1 MEMRFKN
8 EIKKL
13 SDVVVWSDNAIKEM
27 RMDFPDLPEEE
38 FENLPAV
45 KDFEDVKEAVNNAI
59 KRHAVYTSALKNDF
73 ANKVAEVEKLTKE
86 VEELKKKDEDR
97 KDHIKE
103 LETEYVHVT
112 KYNNVCQALTL
123 RDEEIEK
130 LKVDLIHERE
140 KNEKLAKDHAKLE
153 NDMRYKTII
162 EYQDVID
169 DLNKEKD
176 ELKKEIERLNRYD
189 KNLDK
194 VNHDLV
200 IRVTLLES
208 EIESRKKES
217 EKMRTCKNVEIGMLK
232 EENDNLK
239 AQNERLKKEIEG
251 RKKAFN
257 ELMEEMANR
266 YIAIETHDN
275 ICKDYEE
282 TRRELEA
289 YWKNKC
295 MKIQKKD
302 QDKMNELEEDNKI
315 LHERIYS
322 AEELHIKLSEENEKL
337 KVEVTEALAKRDYYQ
352 DLANKEAA
360 DAKKAKQDCEKEI
373 EWQKKK
379 LREFDY
385 VLTKYRAKIKE
396 LEDANAFFK
405 LMINLIIKE

>member
-13 SDVVVWSDNAIKEM
+13 SDVVVWADNAIKEM
-27 RMDFPDLPEEE
+27 RMDFLDLPEEE
-38 FENLPAV
+38 FENLPVV
-45 KDFEDVKEAVNNAI
+45 KDFEAVKEAANNAI
-59 KRHAVYTSALKNDF
+59 KRHAAYTEALRKDF

-86 VEELKKKDEDR
+86 LGAQEKENKRLSEKIMRLKEEIEERKNAFNDLKEGND
-97 KDHIKE
+97 
-103 LETEYVHVT
+103 TV
-112 KYNNVCQALTL
+112 
-123 RDEEIEK
+123 IEK
-130 LKVDLIHERE
+130 LKVDLIYERE

-176 ELKKEIERLNRYD
+176 EFKKEIERLNRYD

-200 IRVTLLES
+200 VRVTLLES

-239 AQNERLKKEIEG
+239 AQNERLKKEVEG

-282 TRRELEA
+282 THRELEA

-295 MKIQKKD
+295 MKIQKKG

-337 KVEVTEALAKRDYYQ
+337 KAEM
-352 DLANKEAA
+352 
-360 DAKKAKQDCEKEI
+360 

-385 VLTKYRAKIKE
+385 ELTKYRVKIKE
-396 LEDANAFFK
+396 LENADRFSE
-405 LMINLIIKE
+405 LVINLIMKG